1 MSIINSASRISPFV
15 KRAAHRLYD
24 KWETMTPEER
34 DRYLTMLRNGA
45 SHARERLAGAP
56 PYSPRSRRAGSE

>member
-1 MSIINSASRISPFV
+1 MSIINSASRLSPFV
-15 KRAAHRLYD
+15 QRAAQRLYE

-45 SHARERLAGAP
+45 SHARERLARAP
-56 PYSPRSRRAGSE
+56 QYSPPARRAGGE